1 MNLLYLTMSPVT
13 DINAGGVH
21 TDFLRKFRDEGHNVY
36 VVSPRERRMGMPT
49 SLKEQDGIRILGV
62 RTLNVTRAN
71 VVEKGLGQVSIELL
85 FKRAI
90 RKYFRGVKFDIIAY
104 ATPPIT
110 FVGAIKYV
118 KKLNPQAMTYLLLKD
133 IFPQN
138 AVDLG
143 MLAESLELRGERK
156 SLELRAE
163 SLEKWPVRLVK
174 YLLYRSFRRKEKEL
188 YRISDW
194 IGCMS
199 PANVK
204 YVIEHNPEV
213 DPGKVEVCPNTFAVP
228 AESLELRGESLET
241 ELRGIRQKYG
251 LPVDKPV
258 FFYGGNLGQPQ
269 GIPFLIKCLDA
280 NCSREDCHFLIV
292 GDGFE
297 YPRIAKWY
305 EGLELRG
312 ESLEVRGEGLEKKLN
327 VTVMKRLPKEDYDT
341 LARSCDVGLIFLDY
355 RFTIP
360 NYPSRLLSCLTQHK
374 PIIACTDPN
383 CDTGTIAEANGYGFW
398 CPSNSV
404 EAFTKA
410 VDKMLAS
417 DIRQMGEN
425 GYKFFLENYTVQNT
439 YATIMSHVND
449 TLRYDNDD
457 NG

>member
-36 VVSPRERRMGMPT
+36 VVSPRERRMGLPT

-90 RKYFRGVKFDIIAY
+90 KKYFRGVKFDIIAY

-143 MLAESLELRGERK
+143 MLAESLELRGE
-156 SLELRAE
+156 

-174 YLLYRSFRRKEKEL
+174 YMLYRSFRRKEKEL

-213 DPGKVEVCPNTFAVP
+213 DSGKVEVCPNTFAVP
-228 AESLELRGESLET
+228 SEDFVHTQMIRVCT
-241 ELRGIRQKYG
+241 NIRQKYG
-251 LPVDKPV
+251 LPLDKPV

-280 NCSREDCHFLIV
+280 NRSREDCHFLIV

-305 EGLELRG
+305 EET
-312 ESLEVRGEGLEKKLN
+312 KPAN
-327 VTVMKRLPKEDYDT
+327 VTLLKRLPKEDYDT

-417 DIRQMGEN
+417 DIKQMGEK
-425 GYKFFLENYTVQNT
+425 GYQFFLENYTVQNT
-439 YATIMSHVND
+439 YDTIMKH
-449 TLRYDNDD
+449 LK
-457 NG
+457 